1 MPLRDVL
8 PSAGV
13 ALNRVPPTAFVVVS
27 LVSTLFLLASWRG
40 TYAVLRGSE
49 TATTR
54 RGGVF
59 DGINMVTTLL
69 RRW

>member
-1 MPLRDVL
+1 MLD
-8 PSAGV
+8 
-13 ALNRVPPTAFVVVS
+13 RVPPTPFIIVS
-27 LVSTLFLLASWRG
+27 LVSTLTLLAGWRG
-40 TYAVLRGSE
+40 IYALLRGSE